1 MSTDVR
7 PFRPED
13 EPDLRR
19 VMEASLAFDRFPG
32 HTAWDLSSEADS
44 IVATPDAAAL
54 ALEDGIVCGFV
65 APRHEQ
71 LTVHPDHRRRGHGRR
86 LFEAGLAIAARA
98 GLAEIRL
105 YVPTTPASLAFAR
118 AMGMAYRSSLWRF
131 GLAAGS
137 DAPAPEW
144 PTAVAVCPI
153 GDWLPL
159 PRYVD
164 LLNASFADHPSP
176 ISWTLEEIERRHARP
191 DHDPTMMVLVAP
203 VDRPDEPI
211 AFARFALA
219 PEEDGAD
226 GAAGALPV
234 GDVRLIGVLPEW
246 RGRGLGREL
255 LRWAVAE
262 LRVRGAGRIQLS
274 VEAENERALGLYR
287 RAGFEPLVEW
297 PHWVR
302 PIW

>member
-1 MSTDVR
+1 MSADVR
-7 PFRPED
+7 PFCPED

-32 HTAWDLSSEADS
+32 HTAWDLSTEADS
-44 IVATPDAAAL
+44 IAGTPDAAVL
-54 ALEDGIVCGFV
+54 ALENGVVCGFV

-71 LTVHPDHRRRGHGRR
+71 LTVHPEHRRRGHGRR
-86 LFEAGLAIAARA
+86 LFEAGLAMAARA

-105 YVPTTPASLAFAR
+105 YVPTTAGSLAFAR
-118 AMGMAYRSSLWRF
+118 AMGLAYRSSLWRF
-131 GLAAGS
+131 GLAAGA
-137 DAPAPEW
+137 DVPAPEW
-144 PTAVAVCPI
+144 PAAVAVRPL

-164 LLNASFADHPSP
+164 LLNTSFADHPGP
-176 ISWTLEEIERRHARP
+176 ILWTLEEIEHAHARP
-191 DHDPTMMVLVAP
+191 GYDPTTTVLVAP
-203 VDRPDEPI
+203 IERPEDPI
-211 AFARFALA
+211 AFARIALG
-219 PEEDGAD
+219 PDDAD
-226 GAAGALPV
+226 DADDALPV

-262 LRVRGAGRIQLS
+262 LRVRGAGRIQLT

-302 PIW
+302 PIG

>member
-1 MSTDVR
+1 
-7 PFRPED
+7 
-13 EPDLRR
+13 
-19 VMEASLAFDRFPG
+19 MEASLAFDRFPG

-54 ALEDGIVCGFV
+54 ALEDGVVCGIV
-65 APRHEQ
+65 APRHER
-71 LTVHPDHRRRGHGRR
+71 LTVHPAHRRRGHGRR
-86 LFEAGLAIAARA
+86 LFEAGLEIAASA
-98 GLAEIRL
+98 GLAEILL
-105 YVPTTPASLAFAR
+105 YVPTTTASLAFAR

-137 DAPAPEW
+137 NLPAPEW
-144 PTAVAVCPI
+144 PADVAVRPL

-164 LLNASFADHPSP
+164 LLNTSFADHPSP
-176 ISWTLEEIERRHARP
+176 ISWTIEEIERHHARP
-191 DHDPTMMVLVAP
+191 DYDPTTTMLVAP
-203 VDRPDEPI
+203 IERPDDPI
-211 AFARFALA
+211 AFARIALGPA
-219 PEEDGAD
+219 EDDTDGEDGEDGEDGAPD
-226 GAAGALPV
+226 ALPV
-234 GDVRLIGVLPEW
+234 GDVRLIGVLPDW

-262 LRVRGAGRIQLS
+262 LRLRGAGRIQLS

-302 PIW
+302 PVG